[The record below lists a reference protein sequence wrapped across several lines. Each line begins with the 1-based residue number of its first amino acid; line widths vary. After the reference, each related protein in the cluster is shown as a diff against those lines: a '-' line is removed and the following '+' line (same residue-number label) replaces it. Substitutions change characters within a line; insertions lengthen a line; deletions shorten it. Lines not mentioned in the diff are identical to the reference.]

1 MFPDELKQLNNW
13 CVWVYQDR
21 GGKKT
26 KLPINPQDGELA
38 KSNDPST
45 WVSYD
50 QALETYQ
57 KTNAEGLGFFFQ
69 PPYVGIDLDD
79 VDDELDR
86 FYRGD
91 INSNIVYEFYETFKS
106 YGEISPSG
114 EGFHIIA
121 KGKIPGEKRR
131 KNNVEI
137 YDRGRFFTM
146 TGNTLGKYKEVT
158 EVSEGNFSRI
168 YRKYLQDKNNVY
180 QLPFNDHGVTHNLSE
195 SEVVTRAL
203 DSKHGDRFNAFMSGG
218 WEEYYT
224 SHSEADLAFANMLAF
239 WCARDF
245 NQMDLIFRK
254 SALMRSKWDEKRGAT
269 SYGEATLNK
278 AINETANVY
287 TPTTKVE
294 PAKYDFKFLRDRE
307 EDDKEKE
314 HPARSWD
321 DTGNAQRFIDRY
333 GDIVRYSYNRK
344 RFYVYDG
351 AKWTIDDM
359 GLVNKLVDKTVEDL
373 KNETLIMSDDLDE
386 KEQAKIED
394 KFKKFITK
402 SRNHSSKKNM
412 LEEVKHLLAVS
423 TDEFDK
429 DDMLLNTATGYL
441 DLTSGEIYPHDKDR
455 MFSHI
460 TSSEYTSKFTPDTW
474 LDFLE
479 DIFAGD
485 KEVIRYIQKA
495 IGYSITG
502 SVREQ
507 VMFICHGKGRNGKS
521 IFIEVLAEILGSYA
535 NTIQADTLMVK
546 NASGIGND
554 IARLQNSRFVTSSEP
569 NEGFRFDEGLVKQL
583 TGGDKV
589 TARFLYG
596 EYFEFNP
603 KFKIWVTTNHK
614 PIIRGTDDG
623 IWRRMILI
631 PFDVQI
637 PKEKVDKDLKYKL
650 MREAPGILDWAV
662 EGSRLWQREGLE
674 LPHKIARAS
683 NDYRTD
689 MDVLEH
695 FIEDTCTRDK
705 NGVAPAGQ
713 LYDKYK
719 QWADD
724 SGEYKMNKN
733 TFGKKMKE
741 KFSKKRVTSGM
752 VYQGIS
758 INSKYPGLSQI

>member
-13 CVWVYQDR
+13 CVWVYQNR

-137 YDRGRFFTM
+137 YDHGRFFTM

-195 SEVVTRAL
+195 SEVITRAL

-373 KNETLIMSDDLDE
+373 KNETLIMPDDLDE

-441 DLTSGEIYPHDKDR
+441 DLTSGELYPHDKDR

-474 LDFLE
+474 LDFLD

-674 LPHKIARAS
+674 PPHKIARAS

-705 NGVAPAGQ
+705 NGMAPAGQ

-741 KFSKKRVTSGM
+741 KFTKKKTNGRFY
-752 VYQGIS
+752 YQGIS
-758 INSKYPGLSQI
+758 IRSEYPGLSQI